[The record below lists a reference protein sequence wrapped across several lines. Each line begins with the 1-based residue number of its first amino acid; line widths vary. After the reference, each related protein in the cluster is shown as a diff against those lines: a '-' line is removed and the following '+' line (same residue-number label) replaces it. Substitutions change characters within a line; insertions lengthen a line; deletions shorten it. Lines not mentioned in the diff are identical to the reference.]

1 AGAQAPPAGRRHRP
15 EHSPMTAAPLL
26 LEPETESPTL
36 PRLLAGLAS
45 NGASPVPLAG
55 HRRQYPA
62 PTLSARPHMGILT
75 AIEQSGLR
83 GRGGAGFPTGRKMR
97 AVADRCKGKPLVVV
111 NGSEGEPASEKDK
124 LLLTR
129 HPHLVLDGAL
139 LAAAA
144 VGATEVVVCID
155 RNATGALRSVRAA
168 VAERARTERTAG
180 AIRVAAIPAR
190 YVA

>member
-1 AGAQAPPAGRRHRP
+1 
-15 EHSPMTAAPLL
+15 
-26 LEPETESPTL
+26 PTR

-45 NGASPVPLAG
+45 AGPPLPLAG

-62 PTLSARPHMGILT
+62 PTLSARLRTAVLT
-75 AIEQSGLR
+75 AIDRSGLR

-97 AVADRCKGKPLVVV
+97 AVAERHDRRPLVVV
-111 NGSEGEPASEKDK
+111 NGSEGEPASGKDL
-124 LLLTR
+124 LLLTC

-155 RNATGALRSVRAA
+155 RAATAALQIVRAA
-168 VAERARTERTAG
+168 IAERCRTERSSRVV
-180 AIRVAAIPAR
+180 RVAAIHHR
-190 YVA
+190 YVAGGG